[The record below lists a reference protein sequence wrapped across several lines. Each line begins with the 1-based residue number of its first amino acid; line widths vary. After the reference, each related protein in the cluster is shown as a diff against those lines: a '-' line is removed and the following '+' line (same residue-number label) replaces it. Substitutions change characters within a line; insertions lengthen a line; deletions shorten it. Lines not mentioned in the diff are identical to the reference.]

1 MRIRP
6 GVSRSSFLL
15 RGRLLQQK
23 PKKQTRGTPGSP
35 RQGARLQ
42 KSSKPTRPQLVGR
55 VYFSRPGRWGF
66 FSPCKMF
73 LRTLSTTQE
82 NDTVASIRSD
92 LLFKHSK
99 TASKEVIYCGKW
111 ADVLNFVRQ
120 EDVITLT
127 YRNADTACSAGDNTP
142 LCLGDPERDLDVVV
156 HRIFPETRAVMCASL
171 SGNVVQRM
179 EQHAAENYSPQWTHS
194 GIEIDENLLKE
205 TNQPQTQDS
214 GGRRPIGSTY
224 FPAGLEGISQR
235 LRSRTSSEPRPAC
248 GSPATRP
255 AARGGRKL
263 LEVPAAEQCRN
274 ASHRAKQTSTVHIS
288 GHIQRCYRQRAESDD
303 MQNAGPVFREPY
315 TARVDSQPESLPPEL
330 LEAFELLQQVTP
342 SVERNN
348 GFERKTSKPSGS
360 RLHSVH
366 ENPSKYPANRLQ
378 GKPGD
383 QMCYLSGE
391 TKGSSV
397 RPLRNPAT
405 MGISNEPYVRLP
417 ETQNPYTRQM
427 FPPPDGTWDMP
438 SNFHAIV
445 DGTLHSSPRER
456 CKESRNPHENGRS
469 LGATSAENH
478 RIPLAGEGLQYRSG
492 GTHGAEGGST
502 ENRGPPE
509 AEFTYNFSGKPV
521 ALFYP
526 EIYPDRLVMTNEA
539 TDVPASFSPN
549 LSGQVQ
555 RPCAVSMSWVPGML
569 EGPATFSSTWVRSD
583 GRQVGI
589 EPLMQSRVSISP
601 GLHQT
606 RSLIDKW
613 QLLQTQI
620 GGSRLLQS
628 ATLRPVNRTSAVPG
642 F

>member
-6 GVSRSSFLL
+6 GVARSSFLL

-23 PKKQTRGTPGSP
+23 PKKQTRGTSGSP
-35 RQGARLQ
+35 RHGARLQ
-42 KSSKPTRPQLVGR
+42 QSSKPTRPQLVGR

-73 LRTLSTTQE
+73 LRTLSITQE

-127 YRNADTACSAGDNTP
+127 YRIADTAGSAGDNTP

-156 HRIFPETRAVMCASL
+156 HRIFPERRAVMCASV
-171 SGNVVQRM
+171 SGAVVQRM
-179 EQHAAENYSPQWTHS
+179 AEHAAEQYSPKWTHS
-194 GIEIDENLLKE
+194 DIEFDENLLKE
-205 TNQPQTQDS
+205 TYQPQAQYS
-214 GGRRPIGSTY
+214 RGRRPIGSTY
-224 FPAGLEGISQR
+224 FPAELEGISQR
-235 LRSRTSSEPRPAC
+235 LRSGTSSDPRPAS
-248 GSPATRP
+248 GSPAKRP

-263 LEVPAAEQCRN
+263 LEVPAAEQRRS
-274 ASHRAKQTSTVHIS
+274 ASHRAKQTSTDHIS
-288 GHIQRCYRQRAESDD
+288 GHIQRHYRQRAESDGT
-303 MQNAGPVFREPY
+303 QNAGCVFREPY

-348 GFERKTSKPSGS
+348 GSERKTSKPSGS
-360 RLHSVH
+360 YLHNVYG
-366 ENPSKYPANRLQ
+366 NLPKYPADRLQ

-383 QMCYLSGE
+383 QMRYLSGE
-391 TKGSSV
+391 TKGASV
-397 RPLRNPAT
+397 RPLRNPSS

-427 FPPPDGTWDMP
+427 LPPADGTWDMP
-438 SNFHAIV
+438 SNFHGIV
-445 DGTLHSSPRER
+445 DGTLHSNPRER
-456 CKESRNPHENGRS
+456 CKESRNPLENGGS
-469 LGATSAENH
+469 LGATSAKNH
-478 RIPLAGEGLQYRSG
+478 RIPLEGEGLQYRSG
-492 GTHGAEGGST
+492 GTQGSEGVST

-526 EIYPDRLVMTNEA
+526 EIYPDRLVMTDEA

-555 RPCAVSMSWVPGML
+555 SPCVVSMSWVPGML
-569 EGPATFSSTWVRSD
+569 EGPAKFSSTWVRSD
-583 GRQVGI
+583 GQQVGI
-589 EPLMQSRVSISP
+589 GPLMQSQVSISP
-601 GLHQT
+601 GLHQARPLT
-606 RSLIDKW
+606 DKW